1 MRREATATGKTVDA
15 AIEAACQELGL
26 ARENVEIEVLELP
39 KKGFLGLSHTPAKV
53 KVWTQASKAQLAE
66 SYIADVVKAMG
77 LDDITVTLT
86 EEDGTAY
93 LHLEGDVGGV
103 AIGRRGE
110 TLDALQYLAGLS
122 ANRSEGEYM
131 RVVLDS
137 GNYREKRKQ
146 TLEQLA
152 KKLAATAI
160 RTGRSTTLEPM
171 NPYERRIIHAAI
183 AQIEGVTST
192 SVGEEPSRC
201 VVVSSTSP
209 RPQRPQGE
217 RPPRRENGGR
227 PASRFNGDRGGEIK
241 EGARSQ
247 KPQGRGPRRDDR
259 GPRREKPAPYQATT
273 IREEAPA
280 EAADKP
286 LYGKIEL

>member
-26 ARENVEIEVLELP
+26 SREEVEIEVLELP

-53 KVWTQASKAQLAE
+53 LAWAETSKAQLA
-66 SYIADVVKAMG
+66 ADYVSEIVKEMG
-77 LDDITVTLT
+77 LDGTTVSLT
-86 EEDGTAY
+86 EEDDTAF
-93 LHLEGDVGGV
+93 LRLDGDEGGV

-110 TLDALQYLAGLS
+110 TLDALQYLAGLA
-122 ANRSEGEYM
+122 ANREEGDYI

-137 GNYREKRKQ
+137 GNYREKRRQ

-152 KKLAATAI
+152 KKLAATAV

-171 NPYERRIIHAAI
+171 NPYERRIIHSTI
-183 AQIEGVTST
+183 AQLEGVTST
-192 SVGEEPSRC
+192 SVGDEPNRC
-201 VVVSSTSP
+201 VVVSSASP
-209 RPQRPQGE
+209 RPQRPQGD
-217 RPPRRENGGR
+217 RPRRNGPR
-227 PASRFNGDRGGEIK
+227 PAGERREGEHSSR
-241 EGARSQ
+241 
-247 KPQGRGPRRDDR
+247 PQGRGPRRDGR
-259 GPRREKPAPYQATT
+259 PPRREKPAPYQATT
-273 IREEAPA
+273 VREEAPA

>member
-1 MRREATATGKTVDA
+1 
-15 AIEAACQELGL
+15 
-26 ARENVEIEVLELP
+26 
-39 KKGFLGLSHTPAKV
+39 
-53 KVWTQASKAQLAE
+53 
-66 SYIADVVKAMG
+66 
-77 LDDITVTLT
+77 
-86 EEDGTAY
+86 
-93 LHLEGDVGGV
+93 
-103 AIGRRGE
+103 
-110 TLDALQYLAGLS
+110 
-122 ANRSEGEYM
+122 
-131 RVVLDS
+131 
-137 GNYREKRKQ
+137 
-146 TLEQLA
+146 
-152 KKLAATAI
+152 
-160 RTGRSTTLEPM
+160 M

-227 PASRFNGDRGGEIK
+227 PPPRFNGDRGRERK